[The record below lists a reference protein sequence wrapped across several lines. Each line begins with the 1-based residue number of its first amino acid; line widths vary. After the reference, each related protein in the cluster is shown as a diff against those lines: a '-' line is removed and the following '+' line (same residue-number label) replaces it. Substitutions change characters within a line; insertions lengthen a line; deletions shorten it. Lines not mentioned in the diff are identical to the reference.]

1 MLQPPF
7 WQSTLSHPTRHR
19 AKAFYPTRVNP
30 RVRRKR
36 IVNEIHV
43 GSKPTTNEWECPTR
57 LQASPQA
64 RTNRTVSETD
74 LRLKPTINEWKR
86 YLRNVRQ
93 TIG

>member
-19 AKAFYPTRVNP
+19 AKAFYLTRVNP

-36 IVNEIHV
+36 IVNEIHLR
-43 GSKPTTNEWECPTR
+43 SKPTTNEWKCLTR
-57 LQASPQA
+57 LRANPQA
-64 RTNRTVSETD
+64 GMKRTVNETD

-86 YLRNVRQ
+86 YLRYVRQ